1 MERAERRSFAPKAS
15 APRRTGFVLF
25 PLPFGTRP
33 RRSRRIRFPEAA
45 GSGTAPPTA
54 ARNRQLGRSWPG
66 RCLAGSRTARI
77 PGAGLAWLALRSFRY
92 RFQQFASISALRRG
106 RHACSSPANSGLL
119 RDWRCGLSPAPSL
132 HPKSAGAFLRPASR
146 ARGTGQ
152 RLGERSDL
160 LAARPAGCCPAAP
173 SSFRSVLRHR
183 LRCGNSHRSPVRFT
197 GHGTAG
203 LACRPQPGLAPH
215 RQCHPRCMSG
225 DARSEL
231 LRRSGRARFRKEHAM
246 SPLQK
251 GAAFILCV
259 IFALMVLATIVVP
272 APYARQFRDMPN
284 AGPSTAHPLGTDALG
299 RDSLSRLLYGTRV
312 SLLLAPAAAL
322 LSTLIAA
329 LLGSVAGLL
338 GGWFERI
345 VLAATVLSLALPW
358 LFLLLV
364 VRAMLPLDVP
374 PLVSV
379 VIAFLMMGLLGWQA
393 SVRVICVA
401 ARGVR
406 DSDFL
411 LLARSS
417 GCGPARLLLRHVA
430 PNFGPLF
437 YAQFWIS
444 IPLFILTEA
453 NLSIL
458 GLGVMEPMPS
468 WGNLLRGF
476 EDFSALAAN
485 PWRLVPLILLVI
497 VVMCFQLVLPSQEVT
512 Q

>member
-1 MERAERRSFAPKAS
+1 MK
-15 APRRTGFVLF
+15 
-25 PLPFGTRP
+25 
-33 RRSRRIRFPEAA
+33 
-45 GSGTAPPTA
+45 
-54 ARNRQLGRSWPG
+54 
-66 RCLAGSRTARI
+66 
-77 PGAGLAWLALRSFRY
+77 
-92 RFQQFASISALRRG
+92 
-106 RHACSSPANSGLL
+106 
-119 RDWRCGLSPAPSL
+119 
-132 HPKSAGAFLRPASR
+132 
-146 ARGTGQ
+146 
-152 RLGERSDL
+152 
-160 LAARPAGCCPAAP
+160 
-173 SSFRSVLRHR
+173 
-183 LRCGNSHRSPVRFT
+183 
-197 GHGTAG
+197 
-203 LACRPQPGLAPH
+203 
-215 RQCHPRCMSG
+215 
-225 DARSEL
+225 
-231 LRRSGRARFRKEHAM
+231 
-246 SPLQK
+246 PLQK
-251 GAAFILCV
+251 VATGILCA
-259 IFALMVLATIVVP
+259 IFLVMVLAAILVP
-272 APYARQFRDMPN
+272 APYARQFRDIPN
-284 AGPSTAHPLGTDALG
+284 AGPSAAHPLGTDALG

-345 VLAATVLSLALPW
+345 VLAVTDLSLALPW

-374 PLVSV
+374 PLISV

-393 SVRVICVA
+393 SVRVICAA

-417 GCGPARLLLRHVA
+417 GCKPSRLILRHMA
-430 PNFGPLF
+430 PNLRPLF
-437 YAQFWIS
+437 YAQFLIS

-476 EDFSALAAN
+476 EDFSLLAAN
-485 PWRLVPLILLVI
+485 PWRLAPLLLLVI
-497 VVMCFQLVLPSQEVT
+497 VVMCFQLALPSQEVT

>member
-1 MERAERRSFAPKAS
+1 MK
-15 APRRTGFVLF
+15 
-25 PLPFGTRP
+25 
-33 RRSRRIRFPEAA
+33 
-45 GSGTAPPTA
+45 
-54 ARNRQLGRSWPG
+54 
-66 RCLAGSRTARI
+66 
-77 PGAGLAWLALRSFRY
+77 
-92 RFQQFASISALRRG
+92 
-106 RHACSSPANSGLL
+106 
-119 RDWRCGLSPAPSL
+119 
-132 HPKSAGAFLRPASR
+132 
-146 ARGTGQ
+146 
-152 RLGERSDL
+152 
-160 LAARPAGCCPAAP
+160 
-173 SSFRSVLRHR
+173 
-183 LRCGNSHRSPVRFT
+183 
-197 GHGTAG
+197 
-203 LACRPQPGLAPH
+203 
-215 RQCHPRCMSG
+215 
-225 DARSEL
+225 
-231 LRRSGRARFRKEHAM
+231 
-246 SPLQK
+246 PLQK
-251 GAAFILCV
+251 VAAGILCA
-259 IFALMVLATIVVP
+259 IFLLMVLAAIFVP
-272 APYARQFRDMPN
+272 AHYARQFRDIPN

-299 RDSLSRLLYGTRV
+299 RDALSRLLYGTRV

-345 VLAATVLSLALPW
+345 ILAVTDLSLALPW

-374 PLVSV
+374 PLISV

-393 SVRVICVA
+393 SVRVICAA

-417 GCGPARLLLRHVA
+417 GCKPSRLILRHMA
-430 PNFGPLF
+430 PNLRPLF
-437 YAQFWIS
+437 YAQFLIS

-476 EDFSALAAN
+476 EDFSLLAAN
-485 PWRLVPLILLVI
+485 PWRLAPIVLLVI
-497 VVMCFQLVLPSQEVT
+497 VVMCFQLALPSQEVT